1 KNTLSKIQ
9 NFNFCFHRKLK
20 TEPAAGG
27 QSGQRVNVLT
37 MIVYPALVSF
47 VLRPATL
54 KKPRYGE
61 NFRDRMCNCNTV
73 TRDAITIAIWSG
85 VHPDTPLA

>member
-1 KNTLSKIQ
+1 MPFSCRSRSAQSTNW
-9 NFNFCFHRKLK
+9 
-20 TEPAAGG
+20 
-27 QSGQRVNVLT
+27 QSGNLT
-37 MIVYPALVSF
+37 KCALIQTHLRF
-47 VLRPATL
+47 VCRASATL
-54 KKPRYGE
+54 KKPRNGG